1 MRVFEVTGRAVR
13 REKFNVVWRCGAPW
27 PTVDKTN
34 GVSSV
39 THQLRLYHKASDPNL
54 DELVC
59 KEEVIDDETGLPRL
73 LKDRDGKVTAKVMT
87 RIKQDPGTGAPIRRK
102 LTWCVRADGSRVVEC
117 YSDAFELAKNDNL
130 IDILDVREI
139 DASEVVSI
147 EGAEPGSS
155 YEEIER
161 SARPKRA
168 VAKGAQAQAVR

>member
-27 PTVDKTN
+27 PTVDKAS

-54 DELVC
+54 DELVL
-59 KEEVIDDETGLPRL
+59 KEEVIDDETGLPKF
-73 LKDRDGKVTAKVMT
+73 LKDRDGKPTTRVMT
-87 RIKQDPGTGAPIRRK
+87 RIKQDPGTGAPQRRR
-102 LTWCVRADGSRVVEC
+102 LTWCTRADGSRIVEC
-117 YSDAFELAKNDNL
+117 YSDSFELAKNDNL

-139 DASEVVSI
+139 DVTEVVSI
-147 EGAEPGSS
+147 EGVEPGSS
-155 YEEIER
+155 YEDIER

-168 VAKGAQAQAVR
+168 VAKGAQAQATR